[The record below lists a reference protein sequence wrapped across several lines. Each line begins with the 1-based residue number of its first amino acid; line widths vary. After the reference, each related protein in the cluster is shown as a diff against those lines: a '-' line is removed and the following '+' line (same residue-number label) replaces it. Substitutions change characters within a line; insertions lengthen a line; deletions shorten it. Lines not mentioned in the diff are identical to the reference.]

1 VSLGLNQ
8 NFYDLSYDKINNLLY
23 ASSTDYFTYGL
34 VNIYDQNNSLIH
46 TFQCGISPGTIVFDI
61 RNNITSIYESMLLD
75 SDKNEII
82 YDLSG
87 RRMNQEAYLPSGLYI
102 KNKKKFYISK

>member
-1 VSLGLNQ
+1 
-8 NFYDLSYDKINNLLY
+8 
-23 ASSTDYFTYGL
+23 
-34 VNIYDQNNSLIH
+34 
-46 TFQCGISPGTIVFDI
+46 
-61 RNNITSIYESMLLD
+61 MLLD